1 MHPILFLIL
10 SQLNLGRIELV
21 VTLLFSCFGGGCV
34 LEDVGLKY
42 VYDGYCYDGGD
53 GDGSEAFYHCFVTK
67 GA

>member
-1 MHPILFLIL
+1 MHLILFLVL

-21 VTLLFSCFGGGCV
+21 QCPLFSCSDGDYV
-34 LEDVGLKY
+34 PEDVGLKY